1 MVILTVTSATLK
13 ELGISQELMKSSPL
27 GASAQKALSALL
39 VARGFNVRQPVTVS
53 VLAEGG
59 FKLTQ

>member
-1 MVILTVTSATLK
+1 MITLTVTSATLK

-27 GASAQKALSALL
+27 TASALKALSALL
-39 VARGFNVRQPVTVS
+39 MARGFNVARPVGVG
-53 VLAEGG
+53 VLAGGG